1 LTRAG
6 LYPGLIWSGIITAPL
21 RGEIAMNMKKAIAE
35 FIGTFAL
42 VLVGCGAAVI
52 GGMGSGATSI
62 DVLGIAAAFGLTIVA
77 MAYGIGQIS
86 GCHINP
92 AVSFGVLVA
101 GRMTTQDFITYVIA
115 QVLGAIAGAVVLY
128 VILSGKASG
137 WNGGLGQNG
146 WGPGYLGEYGIGA
159 ALIYEVVATFL
170 FLVCILGVTQRGAPV
185 GLAGLAIGL
194 TLIAIQLFGINI
206 TGTSVNPARSL
217 GPAIVGAVSK
227 PERLAQVWLFIVAPL
242 IGAGIAGYLFK
253 SGILAADD
261 VVPDRGGGGRTEVA
275 PGASAPRKKR

>member
-1 LTRAG
+1 M
-6 LYPGLIWSGIITAPL
+6 WSGIITASL
-21 RGEIAMNMKKAIAE
+21 RGEIAMNIKKAIAE

-42 VLVGCGAAVI
+42 VLVGCGAAVV

-62 DVLGIAAAFGLTIVA
+62 DILGIATAFGLTIVA

-194 TLIAIQLFGINI
+194 TLIAIQLFGVNI

-217 GPAIVGAVSK
+217 GPAIVGAVAK

>member
-1 LTRAG
+1 
-6 LYPGLIWSGIITAPL
+6 
-21 RGEIAMNMKKAIAE
+21 MKKAVAE

-42 VLVGCGAAVI
+42 VLFGCGTAVI
-52 GGMGSGATSI
+52 AGMGSGATSV
-62 DVLGIAAAFGLTIVA
+62 DVLGIAMAFGLAIVA
-77 MAYGIGQIS
+77 MAYGIGQVS

-115 QVLGAIAGAVVLY
+115 QILGAIAGAVVLY
-128 VILSGKASG
+128 FILSGKASG
-137 WNGGLGQNG
+137 WSGGLGQNG
-146 WGPGYLGEYGIGA
+146 WGPGYLGEYSMGA
-159 ALIYEVVATFL
+159 ALIYEIVATFL

-194 TLIAIQLFGINI
+194 TLVVIHLLGINI

-217 GPAIVGAVSK
+217 GPALVGAGTN
-227 PERLAQVWLFIVAPL
+227 PQALAQVWLFIVAPL
-242 IGAGIAGYLFK
+242 IGAGVAGYLFK

-261 VVPDRGGGGRTEVA
+261 VVPDRGGTRSDVA